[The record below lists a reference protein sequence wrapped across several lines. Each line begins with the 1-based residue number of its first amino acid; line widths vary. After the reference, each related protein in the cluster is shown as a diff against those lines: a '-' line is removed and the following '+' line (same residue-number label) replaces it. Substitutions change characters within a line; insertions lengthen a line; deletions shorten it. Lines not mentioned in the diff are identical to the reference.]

1 MENRNDRFRRKYYI
15 TIDQLLI
22 RLATIAV
29 ILLLTVQILLLHDE
43 TRKYLSLVDKLE
55 GERITAPST
64 MYAANISLAEP
75 NRAFSM
81 VNKVIAK
88 SIRSLRPGKDITIRL
103 ISPDATSDAVL
114 TINGEIA
121 GDFAAKKVAVTVY
134 DGDYLEI
141 DVTKLKGKPA
151 QFIIDTHK
159 SDLLSPVD
167 GILLESQNN
176 IITIGKVIFKQ

>member
-15 TIDQLLI
+15 TVDQLLI
-22 RLATIAV
+22 RLTTIAI
-29 ILLLTVQILLLHDE
+29 ILLLAVQALLLHDE

-55 GERITAPST
+55 GDRLTTPST
-64 MYAANISLAEP
+64 MYAANISLTEP
-75 NRAFSM
+75 NKTFSM

-88 SIRSLRPGKDITIRL
+88 SIRSLRSGKNITIRM
-103 ISPDATSDAVL
+103 ITPNITGDAIL

-121 GDFAAKKVAVTVY
+121 GDFAKKKLEVTVY

-159 SDLLSPVD
+159 NDLVAPVD
-167 GILLESQNN
+167 GILLESQSD

>member
-1 MENRNDRFRRKYYI
+1 MENRNDRFRRKYYV
-15 TIDQLLI
+15 TVDQLLI

-29 ILLLTVQILLLHDE
+29 ILLLAVQVLLLHDE

-55 GERITAPST
+55 GDRLTTPST

-75 NRAFSM
+75 NKTFSM

-88 SIRSLRPGKDITIRL
+88 SIRSLRPGKDITIRM
-103 ISPDATSDAVL
+103 ITPDATSDAVM

-121 GDFAAKKVAVTVY
+121 GDFAKKKLAVTVY

-151 QFIIDTHK
+151 QFIIDTHNN
-159 SDLLSPVD
+159 DLLAPVD
-167 GILLESQNN
+167 GILLENQGD
-176 IITIGKVIFKQ
+176 IITIGKVILKQ

>member
-1 MENRNDRFRRKYYI
+1 
-15 TIDQLLI
+15 
-22 RLATIAV
+22 
-29 ILLLTVQILLLHDE
+29 
-43 TRKYLSLVDKLE
+43 
-55 GERITAPST
+55 
-64 MYAANISLAEP
+64 
-75 NRAFSM
+75 M

-88 SIRSLRPGKDITIRL
+88 SIRSLRSGKNITIRM
-103 ISPDATSDAVL
+103 ITPNITGDAIL

-121 GDFAAKKVAVTVY
+121 GDFAKKKLEVTVY

-159 SDLLSPVD
+159 NDLVAPVD
-167 GILLESQNN
+167 GILLESQSD